1 MSKDIVKY
9 EGFSDF
15 LTKMAEQ
22 RSDAIAFLHGAD
34 DTYHRVTWAGFAADV
49 EARAAELR
57 ESGKTCIALLAD
69 GSYACIVELFAANIA
84 GLQVAML
91 DTAVPDKM
99 LAQLLPYVDADTLWC
114 PKADRAAALS
124 AYLGGGVT
132 DGARKILFFTSGT
145 TSRSKAVTLT
155 DASLM
160 ASAYGGSGTFPL
172 DAGDV
177 LLCVLPI
184 AHVFG
189 FVCGLLWPWLCGATV
204 ALGRGGRHVFD
215 DWTYFHP
222 TATSVVPI
230 LLEHIMRR
238 NLVNPELKAILVGA
252 GDCPPERL
260 NEVKARGIR
269 LAFGYGLTETSSGVA
284 ISTSGDGP
292 YALEVC
298 PGSTITIAEDGEVL
312 IQTPGAMMQGYY
324 KLPDDTNEVLI
335 DGVLHTGDLGSFDEN
350 GCLHLKGRK
359 KETLVL
365 PGGTKIYLPEY
376 EREIAEQLGTTEIA
390 VVLRR
395 GMPVLVL
402 DDLADDTREA
412 VMGKLRDVMETWQT
426 DQRLADV
433 VELGHELPRT
443 ATGKVQRWLLEAELG
458 QRFKSL
464 RNFGKKKGEPA
475 AEEAAAP
482 KQEAAPESA
491 DVAEDAP
498 VAEAP
503 STDADAPVA
512 EAPSP
517 ETEAPVEAPV
527 AEAEAATEAEPE
539 VADAPAETDEAAAA
553 EPETTEI
560 ETADVA
566 EENAE

>member
-1 MSKDIVKY
+1 MSIDNVPY
-9 EGFSDF
+9 SGFEDF
-15 LTKMAEQ
+15 ITRMAES
-22 RSDAIAFLHGAD
+22 RPDAIALLHGAEGS
-34 DTYHRVTWAGFAADV
+34 YHRVTWAAFARDI
-49 EARAAELR
+49 ETRAEQLR
-57 ESGKTCIALLAD
+57 ELGKTCVAILAD
-69 GSYACIVELFAANIA
+69 GSYACVVEIFAANAA
-84 GLQVAML
+84 GLQIAML

-99 LAQLLPYVDADTLWC
+99 LAQLLPYVDADCLWC
-114 PKADRAAALS
+114 SNEERAAGLS
-124 AYLGGGVT
+124 GYLMGSAT
-132 DGARKILFFTSGT
+132 DPAGKILFFTSGT

-160 ASAYGGSGTFPL
+160 SSAYNGSGTFPL
-172 DAGDV
+172 DSGDV
-177 LLCVLPI
+177 LLCVLPL

-189 FVCGLLWPWLCGATV
+189 FVCGLLWPWICGSTV

-215 DWTYFHP
+215 DWGYFHP

-230 LLEHIMRR
+230 LLEHILRR
-238 NLVNPELKAILVGA
+238 NLLNPELKAILVGA
-252 GDCPPERL
+252 GDAPQERL
-260 NEVKARGIR
+260 DEVKARGIR

-284 ISTSGDGP
+284 ISAEGEEP
-292 YALEVC
+292 HALEVC
-298 PGSTITIAEDGEVL
+298 PGSTVTIADDGEVL

-324 KLPDDTNEVLI
+324 KLPDDTADVLV

-350 GCLHLKGRK
+350 GRLHLQGRK

-365 PGGTKIYLPEY
+365 PGGTKIFLPEY

-412 VMGKLRDVMETWQT
+412 VMSKLKGVMEGWQN

-464 RNFGKKKGEPA
+464 RRRGKKDEKP
-475 AEEAAAP
+475 AEEAEVAATP
-482 KQEAAPESA
+482 EPEVAPEPEAAPAPEPEA
-491 DVAEDAP
+491 EVAAAPEAVAEP
-498 VAEAP
+498 EVA
-503 STDADAPVA
+503 A
-512 EAPSP
+512 EP
-517 ETEAPVEAPV
+517 
-527 AEAEAATEAEPE
+527 EAEAATEA
-539 VADAPAETDEAAAA
+539 
-553 EPETTEI
+553 
-560 ETADVA
+560 A
-566 EENAE
+566 EEQAE

>member
-1 MSKDIVKY
+1 MTTQIVKY
-9 EGFSDF
+9 AGFEDF
-15 LTKMAEQ
+15 LTHMAEE
-22 RSDAIAFLHGAD
+22 RAGAIALLHGAND
-34 DTYHRVTWAGFAADV
+34 RYNRVTWADFSRDV
-49 EARAAELR
+49 HARADELR
-57 ESGKTCIALLAD
+57 ESGKTCLAILCD
-69 GSYACIVELFAANIA
+69 GSYASVVEIFAANIA

-99 LAQLLPYVDADTLWC
+99 LAQLLPYVDADALWC
-114 PKADRAAALS
+114 ANEKRAAELD
-124 AYLGGGVT
+124 AYLAGPAA
-132 DGARKILFFTSGT
+132 DGAGKILFFTSGT

-155 DASLM
+155 DSSLM

-177 LLCVLPI
+177 LLCVLPL

-238 NLVNPELKAILVGA
+238 NLVNPELQAILVGA
-252 GDCPPERL
+252 GDAPQERL
-260 NEVKARGIR
+260 DEVKARGIR

-284 ISTSGDGP
+284 ISAEGEDDP
-292 YALEVC
+292 HALEVC
-298 PGSTITIAEDGEVL
+298 PGSTITIADDGEVL
-312 IQTPGAMMQGYY
+312 IQTPDAMMQGYY
-324 KLPDDTNEVLI
+324 KMPTDTAEVLI

-350 GCLHLKGRK
+350 GRLHLQGRK

-365 PGGTKIYLPEY
+365 PGGTKIFLPEY

-412 VMGKLRDVMETWQT
+412 VMSKLKDVMDGWQN

-464 RNFGKKKGEPA
+464 RRRGKKTQEEPAAEAAPAEAEAAVEEPA
-475 AEEAAAP
+475 AEEP
-482 KQEAAPESA
+482 VVEA
-491 DVAEDAP
+491 
-498 VAEAP
+498 AEAP
-503 STDADAPVA
+503 AA
-512 EAPSP
+512 EV
-517 ETEAPVEAPV
+517 VEAEV
-527 AEAEAATEAEPE
+527 VEEPE
-539 VADAPAETDEAAAA
+539 E
-553 EPETTEI
+553 
-560 ETADVA
+560 
-566 EENAE
+566 

>member
-22 RSDAIAFLHGAD
+22 RPDAIAFLHGAGD
-34 DTYHRVTWAGFAADV
+34 VYQRVTWAGFVSDV
-49 EARAAELR
+49 ETRAAELR
-57 ESGKTCIALLAD
+57 ASGKTCIAILAD
-69 GSYACIVELFAANIA
+69 GSYTCIVELFAANIA
-84 GLQVAML
+84 GLQIAML

-132 DGARKILFFTSGT
+132 DGAGKILFFTSGT
-145 TSRSKAVTLT
+145 TSRAKAVVLT

-260 NEVKARGIR
+260 NEVKERGIR

-284 ISTSGDGP
+284 ISTSGDDP

-324 KLPDDTNEVLI
+324 KLPDDTNDVLV

-376 EREIAEQLGTTEIA
+376 EREIAEQLGTTDIA

-464 RNFGKKKGEPA
+464 RNFGKKKDEAAAKETEAPKDAPA
-475 AEEAAAP
+475 AEEA
-482 KQEAAPESA
+482 
-491 DVAEDAP
+491 P
-498 VAEAP
+498 V
-503 STDADAPVA
+503 ADAPA
-512 EAPSP
+512 
-517 ETEAPVEAPV
+517 
-527 AEAEAATEAEPE
+527 AEAETTVEAQPE
-539 VADAPAETDEAAAA
+539 VADAPTGPEETTSAESEDEPELNESEVADAA
-553 EPETTEI
+553 EE
-560 ETADVA
+560 DA
-566 EENAE
+566 E

>member
-1 MSKDIVKY
+1 MTTQIVKY
-9 EGFSDF
+9 AGFEDF
-15 LTKMAEQ
+15 LTHMAEE
-22 RSDAIAFLHGAD
+22 RAGAIALLHGAGD
-34 DTYHRVTWAGFAADV
+34 RYNRVTWADFSRDV
-49 EARAAELR
+49 HARADELR
-57 ESGKTCIALLAD
+57 GTGKTCLAILCD
-69 GSYACIVELFAANIA
+69 GSYASVVEIFAANIA

-99 LAQLLPYVDADTLWC
+99 LAQLLPYVDADSLWC
-114 PKADRAAALS
+114 ANEKRADELS
-124 AYLGGGVT
+124 ACLAGPAT
-132 DGARKILFFTSGT
+132 DGAGKILFFTSGT

-160 ASAYGGSGTFPL
+160 ASAFGGSGTFPL

-177 LLCVLPI
+177 LLCVLPL

-189 FVCGLLWPWLCGATV
+189 FVCGLLWPRLCGATV

-230 LLEHIMRR
+230 LLEHLMRR
-238 NLVNPELKAILVGA
+238 NLVNPELQAILVGA
-252 GDCPPERL
+252 GDAPQERL
-260 NEVKARGIR
+260 DEVKARGIR

-284 ISTSGDGP
+284 ISAEGEDDP
-292 YALEVC
+292 HALEVC
-298 PGSTITIAEDGEVL
+298 PGSTITIADDGEVL
-312 IQTPGAMMQGYY
+312 IQTPDAMMQGYY
-324 KLPDDTNEVLI
+324 KMPDDTAEVLV

-350 GCLHLKGRK
+350 GRLHLQGRK

-365 PGGTKIYLPEY
+365 PGGTKIFLPEY

-412 VMGKLRDVMETWQT
+412 VMGKLTDVMDGWQN

-464 RNFGKKKGEPA
+464 RRRGKKADEEQAAEAPAEEPVVEAEVVDVEPETEEA
-475 AEEAAAP
+475 AEE
-482 KQEAAPESA
+482 
-491 DVAEDAP
+491 
-498 VAEAP
+498 
-503 STDADAPVA
+503 
-512 EAPSP
+512 
-517 ETEAPVEAPV
+517 
-527 AEAEAATEAEPE
+527 
-539 VADAPAETDEAAAA
+539 
-553 EPETTEI
+553 
-560 ETADVA
+560 
-566 EENAE
+566 

>member
-1 MSKDIVKY
+1 MTNTIFHY
-9 EGFSDF
+9 TGFRDM
-15 LTKMAEQ
+15 LDHMAAE
-22 RSDAIAFLHGAD
+22 RGDAIALLHGAD
-34 DTYHRVTWAGFAADV
+34 NVFHRVTWAAFAADV
-49 EARAAELR
+49 NARADELR
-57 ESGKTCIALLAD
+57 ASGKTCEAILAD
-69 GSYACIVELFAANIA
+69 GSYACVVELFAANVG

-99 LAQLLPYVDADTLWC
+99 LAQLLPYVDADLLWC
-114 PKADRAAALS
+114 PNEQRASTLS
-124 AYLGGGVT
+124 AYLVGST
-132 DGARKILFFTSGT
+132 SDGAGRILFFTSGT

-160 ASAYGGSGTFPL
+160 ASAFGGSGDFPL
-172 DAGDV
+172 VPGDV
-177 LLCVLPI
+177 LLCVLPL

-230 LLEHIMRR
+230 LLEHLLRR
-238 NLVNPELKAILVGA
+238 NLINPELQAILVGA
-252 GDCPPERL
+252 GDCPDERL
-260 NEVKARGIR
+260 QEVRDRGIR

-284 ISTSGDGP
+284 ISAEGEDP
-292 YALEVC
+292 RALKVC
-298 PGSTITIAEDGEVL
+298 AGSTVTIAEDGEVL

-324 KLPDDTNEVLI
+324 KMPDDTAEVLV

-350 GCLHLKGRK
+350 GSLHLQGRK
-359 KETLVL
+359 KEMLVL

-376 EREIAEQLGTTEIA
+376 EREIAEQLGTTDIA

-412 VMGKLRDVMETWQT
+412 VMGKLKDVMEGWQN

-464 RNFGKKKGEPA
+464 RRRGKGDEAKEQEAPKAEAAEKSETATEAAAEDVKAEPISEEQA
-475 AEEAAAP
+475 AEE
-482 KQEAAPESA
+482 
-491 DVAEDAP
+491 
-498 VAEAP
+498 
-503 STDADAPVA
+503 T
-512 EAPSP
+512 
-517 ETEAPVEAPV
+517 
-527 AEAEAATEAEPE
+527 
-539 VADAPAETDEAAAA
+539 PAEE
-553 EPETTEI
+553 
-560 ETADVA
+560 
-566 EENAE
+566 

>member
-1 MSKDIVKY
+1 MTKEIVKFD
-9 EGFSDF
+9 GFQDF
-15 LTKMAEQ
+15 LAHMAQE
-22 RSDAIAFLHGAD
+22 RPDAIALLHGANERFN
-34 DTYHRVTWAGFAADV
+34 RVTWAAFAADIAER
-49 EARAAELR
+49 EAQLR
-57 ESGKTCIALLAD
+57 EAGKTCIAILAD
-69 GSYACIVELFAANIA
+69 GSYDCVVEIFAANAA
-84 GLQVAML
+84 GMQIAML
-91 DTAVPDKM
+91 DMAVPDKM

-114 PKADRAAALS
+114 PKPERAEALS
-124 AYLGGGVT
+124 AFLAGPAA
-132 DGARKILFFTSGT
+132 DPERKILFFTSGT

-155 DASLM
+155 DATLM
-160 ASAYGGSGTFPL
+160 ASAFGGSGTFPL

-238 NLVNPELKAILVGA
+238 NLVNPELQAILVGA
-252 GDCPPERL
+252 GDCPDERL
-260 NEVKARGIR
+260 QEVRDLGIR

-284 ISTSGDGP
+284 ISAEGEDP
-292 YALEVC
+292 RALEVC
-298 PGSTITIAEDGEVL
+298 PGSTITLADDGEVL
-312 IQTPGAMMQGYY
+312 IQTPGAMMKGYY
-324 KLPDDTNEVLI
+324 KMPNDTKEVLR
-335 DGVLHTGDLGSFDEN
+335 DGVLHTGDLGSFDEK
-350 GCLHLKGRK
+350 GRLHLQGRK

-365 PGGTKIYLPEY
+365 PGGTKIFLPEY
-376 EREIAEQLGTTEIA
+376 EREIAEQLGTSEIA

-412 VMGKLRDVMETWQT
+412 VMSKLKDVMDGWQN

-443 ATGKVQRWLLEAELG
+443 ATGKVQRWLLEAEIG

-464 RNFGKKKGEPA
+464 RNFGKK
-475 AEEAAAP
+475 
-482 KQEAAPESA
+482 
-491 DVAEDAP
+491 
-498 VAEAP
+498 
-503 STDADAPVA
+503 
-512 EAPSP
+512 
-517 ETEAPVEAPV
+517 TEAK
-527 AEAEAATEAEPE
+527 AEAEAE
-539 VADAPAETDEAAAA
+539 PAEEAVAEEPVAETAPAA
-553 EPETTEI
+553 EPEPVAVEVVAA
-560 ETADVA
+560 EASAA
-566 EENAE
+566 EEEEAEE